1 MSLIVLICYDVSN
14 FHVTKVIYN
23 SPFRKY
29 SPLFFALLRIMNRLQ
44 HSTFIQRQAEACHIR
59 PIHNAGHLIDGHFLC
74 LQVYFYNIVA
84 TTP

>member
-44 HSTFIQRQAEACHIR
+44 RLIQHNDTIR
-59 PIHNAGHLIDGHFLC
+59 AYMSFLQRI
-74 LQVYFYNIVA
+74 LNKIQIGSKTIQYNC
-84 TTP
+84 